1 MEDSIIEDLINALEK
16 NKIDCLSDK
25 KENIINLKKNNVK
38 LTDKN
43 NVKLTDKNNVKL
55 TDKNNFDIMELIDEE
70 DKELLNNKRIL
81 HMSKIDWGKT
91 ISISNQYIQR
101 NVLRKFLKNL
111 NIYCTDDKDLP
122 KNINI
127 SNNSPGFDIVI
138 NSNNKNIRIQS
149 KLRQVE
155 GNFDYSQQIEFETT
169 RRNSIKNNDKNHTGH
184 ICYGI
189 DEFDFVMVTLV
200 NVKHNRDYIKDC
212 NKWSFSLIPLAD
224 LIDKEKKNCCI
235 HKITPTILQKNL
247 IDFTKDIIL

>member
-1 MEDSIIEDLINALEK
+1 MEDSIIDNLINSLEK
-16 NKIDCLSDK
+16 NNIDCLSDK
-25 KENIINLKKNNVK
+25 KENTSNLKKNNVK
-38 LTDKN
+38 ITD
-43 NVKLTDKNNVKL
+43 
-55 TDKNNFDIMELIDEE
+55 NNFDIMELIDEE

-81 HMSKIDWGKT
+81 YMSKIDWGKT

-101 NVLRKFLKNL
+101 NILRKFCKNL

-122 KNINI
+122 KDINI
-127 SNNSPGFDIVI
+127 GNNSPGFDIVI
-138 NSNNKNIRIQS
+138 KSNNKIIKIQS

-155 GNFDYSQQIEFETT
+155 GNFDYSQQIDFETT
-169 RRNSIKNNDKNHTGH
+169 RRNSKKNGDKNHTGH
-184 ICYGI
+184 VCYGI
-189 DEFDFVMVTLV
+189 DEFDYVLVTLV

-235 HKITPTILQKNL
+235 HKITPTILKKNL